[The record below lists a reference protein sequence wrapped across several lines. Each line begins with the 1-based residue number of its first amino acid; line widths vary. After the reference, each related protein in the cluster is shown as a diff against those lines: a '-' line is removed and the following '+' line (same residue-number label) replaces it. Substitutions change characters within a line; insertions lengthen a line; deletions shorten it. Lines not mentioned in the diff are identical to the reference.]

1 MSLLEEFEK
10 NTKSTIVKKQV
21 IAFYIQNGFATL
33 AELSKQLNLSIP
45 TVTKIVE
52 EMTEQGLIVERGKLE
67 TAGGRHPSLYGLNP
81 DSCYFGGVDIKN
93 NSISIGVVD
102 FTGQMVTQS
111 PDIPYDYENT
121 PAALDDLCHTI
132 NKFFNSLEV
141 PRDKIAMINVNIS
154 GRVNPMTG
162 HSYSRYNF
170 DEQPLSDIL
179 SKKLRARVCIEN
191 DTRAMALGEYL
202 SDNNHEDRN
211 LLFIN
216 LSWGLGLGAVIEG
229 KIVTGK
235 SGFAGEF
242 GHMVTCDNEVI
253 CHCGKK
259 GCLETEASGSALVRK
274 MTERLKGGANS
285 IIADRY
291 AKNGKITLEDALD
304 AVRREDL
311 LAIEV
316 IEEMGK
322 TLGRW
327 LAGMINV
334 FNPEKVIIGGV
345 LAETGD
351 YLLQPI
357 RTAVR
362 LYSLNLVSQDT
373 KIMLSRHGNDGG
385 LVGACLIARNRL
397 FGTCGCNA

>member
-1 MSLLEEFEK
+1 MTLLEEFER

-52 EMTEQGLIVERGKLE
+52 EMTEAGLIIERGKLE

-81 DSCYFGGVDIKN
+81 ESCYFGGVDIKN
-93 NSISIGVVD
+93 SSVSMGLVD

-111 PDIPYDYENT
+111 TDIPYNYENS
-121 PAALDDLCHTI
+121 PASLDTLCATI
-132 NKFFNSLEV
+132 NDFFNALKV
-141 PRDKIAMINVNIS
+141 PRDRIAMINVNIS

-170 DEQPLSDIL
+170 DEQPLSEIL
-179 SKKLRARVCIEN
+179 SAKLNANVCIEN

-202 SDNNHEDRN
+202 CNKNRDERN

-216 LSWGLGLGAVIEG
+216 LSWGLGLGAVIDG

-274 MTERLKGGANS
+274 ISERLEAGANS
-285 IIADRY
+285 VIAERY
-291 AKNGKITLEDALD
+291 AKNGKITLDDALE

-316 IEEMGK
+316 LEEMGK

-327 LAGMINV
+327 LAGMINI

-362 LYSLNLVSQDT
+362 LYSLNLVNQDT
-373 KIMLSRHGNDGG
+373 KIQLSRHGNDGG
-385 LVGACLIARNRL
+385 LIGACLIARNRIFDTL
-397 FGTCGCNA
+397 N

>member
-1 MSLLEEFEK
+1 MTLLEEFER

-52 EMTEQGLIVERGKLE
+52 EMTEAGLIIERGKLE

-81 DSCYFGGVDIKN
+81 ESCYFGGVDIKN
-93 NSISIGVVD
+93 SSVSMGLVD

-111 PDIPYDYENT
+111 TDIPYNYENS
-121 PAALDDLCHTI
+121 PASLDTLCATI
-132 NKFFNSLEV
+132 NDFFNALKV
-141 PRDKIAMINVNIS
+141 PRDRIAMINVNIS

-179 SKKLRARVCIEN
+179 SAKLNANVCIEN

-202 SDNNHEDRN
+202 CNKNRDERN

-216 LSWGLGLGAVIEG
+216 LSWGLGLGAVIDG

-274 MTERLKGGANS
+274 ISERLEAGANS
-285 IIADRY
+285 VIAERY
-291 AKNGKITLEDALD
+291 AKNGKITLDDALE

-316 IEEMGK
+316 LEEMGK

-327 LAGMINV
+327 LAGMINI

-362 LYSLNLVSQDT
+362 LYSLNLVNQDT
-373 KIMLSRHGNDGG
+373 KIQLSRHGNDGG
-385 LVGACLIARNRL
+385 LIGACLIARNRIFDTL
-397 FGTCGCNA
+397 N

>member
-1 MSLLEEFEK
+1 MTLFEEFER
-10 NTKSTIVKKQV
+10 NTKSTLVKKQV

-52 EMTEQGLIVERGKLE
+52 EMTDAGLIVERGKLE

-93 NSISIGVVD
+93 NSVSIGLVD
-102 FTGQMVTQS
+102 FTGQMVTKS
-111 PDIPYDYENT
+111 TDIPYEYENT
-121 PAALDDLCHTI
+121 PASLDKLCDTI
-132 NKFFNSLEV
+132 NEFFDSLDV
-141 PRDKIAMINVNIS
+141 PRSRVAMINVNIS

-179 SKKLRARVCIEN
+179 SKKLNAHVCIEN

-202 SDNNHEDRN
+202 CSNNRDERN

-216 LSWGLGLGAVIEG
+216 LSWGLGLGAVIDG

-274 MTERLKGGANS
+274 ITERLQTGANS
-285 IIADRY
+285 VVADKF
-291 AKNGKITLEDALD
+291 AAEGKITFEDALD

-316 IEEMGK
+316 LEEMGK

-373 KIMLSRHGNDGG
+373 KILLSRHGNDGG
-385 LVGACLIARNRL
+385 LIGACLIARNRVFDTL
-397 FGTCGCNA
+397 V

>member
-1 MSLLEEFEK
+1 MTLLEEFER

-52 EMTEQGLIVERGKLE
+52 EMTEAGLIIERGKLE

-81 DSCYFGGVDIKN
+81 ESCYFGGVDIKN
-93 NSISIGVVD
+93 SSVSMGLVD

-111 PDIPYDYENT
+111 TDIPYNYENS
-121 PAALDDLCHTI
+121 PASLDTLCATI
-132 NKFFNSLEV
+132 NDFFNALKV
-141 PRDKIAMINVNIS
+141 PRDRIAMINVNIS

-179 SKKLRARVCIEN
+179 SAKLNANVCIEN

-202 SDNNHEDRN
+202 CNKNRDERN

-216 LSWGLGLGAVIEG
+216 LSWGLGLGAVIDG

-274 MTERLKGGANS
+274 ISERLEAGANS
-285 IIADRY
+285 VIAERY
-291 AKNGKITLEDALD
+291 AKNGRITLDDALE

-316 IEEMGK
+316 LEEMGK

-327 LAGMINV
+327 LAGMINI

-362 LYSLNLVSQDT
+362 LYSLNLVNQDT
-373 KIMLSRHGNDGG
+373 KIQLSRHGNDGG
-385 LVGACLIARNRL
+385 LIGACLIARNRIFDTL
-397 FGTCGCNA
+397 N

>member
-1 MSLLEEFEK
+1 MTLLEEFER

-52 EMTEQGLIVERGKLE
+52 EMTEAGLIIERGKLE

-81 DSCYFGGVDIKN
+81 ESCYFGGVDIKN
-93 NSISIGVVD
+93 SSVSMGLVD

-111 PDIPYDYENT
+111 TDIPYNYENS
-121 PAALDDLCHTI
+121 PASLDTLCATI
-132 NKFFNSLEV
+132 NDFFNALKV
-141 PRDKIAMINVNIS
+141 PRDRIAMINVNIS

-179 SKKLRARVCIEN
+179 SAKLNANVCIEN

-202 SDNNHEDRN
+202 CNKNRDERN

-216 LSWGLGLGAVIEG
+216 LSWGLGLGAVIDG

-274 MTERLKGGANS
+274 ISERLEAGANS
-285 IIADRY
+285 VIAERY
-291 AKNGKITLEDALD
+291 AKNGKITLDDALE

-316 IEEMGK
+316 LEEMGK

-327 LAGMINV
+327 LAGMINI

-373 KIMLSRHGNDGG
+373 KIQLSRHGNDGG
-385 LVGACLIARNRL
+385 LIGACLIARNRIFDTL
-397 FGTCGCNA
+397 N

>member
-1 MSLLEEFEK
+1 MTLLEEFER

-33 AELSKQLNLSIP
+33 AELSRQLNLSIP

-52 EMTEQGLIVERGKLE
+52 EMTEQGLIIERGKLE

-81 DSCYFGGVDIKN
+81 ESCYFGGVDIKN
-93 NSISIGVVD
+93 NAVSIGVVD
-102 FTGQMVTQS
+102 FTGQMVTQAN
-111 PDIPYDYENT
+111 DLPYEYENS
-121 PAALDDLCHTI
+121 PAALDKLCGMI
-132 NKFFNSLEV
+132 NEFFDSLTV
-141 PRDKIAMINVNIS
+141 PRSRIAMINVNIS
-154 GRVNPMTG
+154 GRVNPKTG
-162 HSYSRYNF
+162 HSYSRFNF
-170 DEQPLSDIL
+170 EEEPLTDIL
-179 SKKLRARVCIEN
+179 SRKLKAYVCIEN

-202 SDNNHEDRN
+202 CNNNRDERD

-216 LSWGLGLGAVIEG
+216 LSWGLGLGAVIDG

-274 MTERLKGGANS
+274 ITERLQAGANS
-285 IIADRY
+285 VIADRY
-291 AKNGKITLEDALD
+291 EQNGKITLNDALE
-304 AVRREDL
+304 AVQREDL

-316 IEEMGK
+316 VEEMGK

-327 LAGMINV
+327 LAGLINV

-345 LAETGD
+345 LAVTGD

-357 RTAVR
+357 RSAVR
-362 LYSLNLVSQDT
+362 LYSLNLVNQDT
-373 KIMLSRHGNDGG
+373 KITLSRHGDDGG
-385 LVGACLIARNRL
+385 LIGACLIARNRIFDTL
-397 FGTCGCNA
+397 N

>member
-1 MSLLEEFEK
+1 MTLFEEFER

-33 AELSKQLNLSIP
+33 AELSRQLNLSIP

-52 EMTEQGLIVERGKLE
+52 EMTEAGLIIERGKLE

-81 DSCYFGGVDIKN
+81 ESCYFGGVDIKN
-93 NSISIGVVD
+93 NSVSCGIVD
-102 FTGQMVTQS
+102 FTGQMVTKTDEL
-111 PDIPYDYENT
+111 PFNYENT
-121 PAALDDLCHTI
+121 PASLDNLCQMI
-132 NKFFNSLEV
+132 NEFFNSLSV
-141 PRDKIAMINVNIS
+141 PRERIAMINVNIS
-154 GRVNPMTG
+154 GRVNPITG

-170 DEQPLSDIL
+170 DEEPLSEIL
-179 SKKLRARVCIEN
+179 STKLNAHVCIEN

-202 SDNNHEDRN
+202 CNQRRDERD

-216 LSWGLGLGAVIEG
+216 LSWGLGLGAIIDG

-274 MTERLKGGANS
+274 ITERLQAGANS
-285 IIADRY
+285 VIADRY
-291 AKNGKITLEDALD
+291 EKNGKITLDDALE
-304 AVRREDL
+304 AVQREDL

-316 IEEMGK
+316 VEEMGK

-345 LAETGD
+345 LAVTGD
-351 YLLQPI
+351 YLLQPV

-373 KIMLSRHGNDGG
+373 KIILSRHGNEGG
-385 LVGACLIARNRL
+385 LIGACLIARNRIFDTL
-397 FGTCGCNA
+397 N

>member
-1 MSLLEEFEK
+1 MTLLEEFER

-33 AELSKQLNLSIP
+33 AELSRQLNLSIP

-52 EMTEQGLIVERGKLE
+52 EMTEQGLIIERGKLE

-81 DSCYFGGVDIKN
+81 ESCYFGGVDIKN
-93 NSISIGVVD
+93 NAVSIGVVD
-102 FTGQMVTQS
+102 FTGQMVTQAN
-111 PDIPYDYENT
+111 DLPYEYENS
-121 PAALDDLCHTI
+121 PAALDKLCGMI
-132 NKFFNSLEV
+132 NEFFDSLTV
-141 PRDKIAMINVNIS
+141 PRSRIAMINVNIS
-154 GRVNPMTG
+154 GRVNPKTG
-162 HSYSRYNF
+162 HSYSRFNF
-170 DEQPLSDIL
+170 EEEPLTDIL
-179 SKKLRARVCIEN
+179 SRKLKASVCIEN

-202 SDNNHEDRN
+202 CNNNRDERD

-216 LSWGLGLGAVIEG
+216 LSWGLGLGAVIDG

-274 MTERLKGGANS
+274 ITERLQAGANS
-285 IIADRY
+285 VIADRY
-291 AKNGKITLEDALD
+291 EQNGKITLNDALE
-304 AVRREDL
+304 AVQREDL

-316 IEEMGK
+316 VEEMGK

-327 LAGMINV
+327 LAGLINV

-345 LAETGD
+345 LAVTGD

-357 RTAVR
+357 RSAVR
-362 LYSLNLVSQDT
+362 LYSLNLVNQDT
-373 KIMLSRHGNDGG
+373 KITLSRHGDDGG
-385 LVGACLIARNRL
+385 LIGACLIARNRIFDTL
-397 FGTCGCNA
+397 N

>member
-1 MSLLEEFEK
+1 MSLLEEFDR
-10 NTKSTIVKKQV
+10 NTKGTIVKKQV

-52 EMTEQGLIVERGKLE
+52 EMTEQGLIIERGKLE

-93 NSISIGVVD
+93 SSVSIGVVD
-102 FTGQMVTQS
+102 FTGQMVTQAN
-111 PDIPYDYENT
+111 DIPYDYENT
-121 PAALDDLCHTI
+121 PASLDELCRTI

-170 DEQPLSDIL
+170 DEQPLSEIL

-202 SDNNHEDRN
+202 SEKNRDDRN

-242 GHMVTCDNEVI
+242 GHMVTCDNEII

-259 GCLETEASGSALVRK
+259 CCLETEASGSALVRK

-285 IIADRY
+285 VIADRF

-373 KIMLSRHGNDGG
+373 KITLARHGNDGG

-397 FGTCGCNA
+397 FGSCPCNA

>member
-1 MSLLEEFEK
+1 MTLFEEFER
-10 NTKSTIVKKQV
+10 NTKSTLVKKQV

-45 TVTKIVE
+45 TVTKIIE
-52 EMTEQGLIVERGKLE
+52 EMTDAGLIVERGKLE

-93 NSISIGVVD
+93 NSVSIGLVD
-102 FTGQMVTQS
+102 FTGQMVTKS
-111 PDIPYDYENT
+111 TDIPYEYENT
-121 PAALDDLCHTI
+121 PASLDKLCDTI
-132 NKFFNSLEV
+132 NEFFDSLDV
-141 PRDKIAMINVNIS
+141 PRSRVAMINVNIS

-170 DEQPLSDIL
+170 DEQPLSDVL
-179 SKKLRARVCIEN
+179 SKKLNAHVCIEN

-202 SDNNHEDRN
+202 CSNNRDERN

-216 LSWGLGLGAVIEG
+216 LSWGLGLGAVIDG

-274 MTERLKGGANS
+274 ITERLQTGANS
-285 IIADRY
+285 VVADKF
-291 AKNGKITLEDALD
+291 AAEGKITFEDALD

-316 IEEMGK
+316 LEEMGK

-373 KIMLSRHGNDGG
+373 KILLSRHGNDGG
-385 LVGACLIARNRL
+385 LIGACLIARNRVFDTL
-397 FGTCGCNA
+397 V

>member
-1 MSLLEEFEK
+1 
-10 NTKSTIVKKQV
+10 
-21 IAFYIQNGFATL
+21 
-33 AELSKQLNLSIP
+33 
-45 TVTKIVE
+45 
-52 EMTEQGLIVERGKLE
+52 
-67 TAGGRHPSLYGLNP
+67 
-81 DSCYFGGVDIKN
+81 
-93 NSISIGVVD
+93 
-102 FTGQMVTQS
+102 
-111 PDIPYDYENT
+111 
-121 PAALDDLCHTI
+121 
-132 NKFFNSLEV
+132 
-141 PRDKIAMINVNIS
+141 
-154 GRVNPMTG
+154 
-162 HSYSRYNF
+162 
-170 DEQPLSDIL
+170 
-179 SKKLRARVCIEN
+179 
-191 DTRAMALGEYL
+191 
-202 SDNNHEDRN
+202 
-211 LLFIN
+211 
-216 LSWGLGLGAVIEG
+216 
-229 KIVTGK
+229 
-235 SGFAGEF
+235 
-242 GHMVTCDNEVI
+242 
-253 CHCGKK
+253 
-259 GCLETEASGSALVRK
+259 

-285 IIADRY
+285 VIADRF

-373 KIMLSRHGNDGG
+373 KITLARHGNDGG

-397 FGTCGCNA
+397 FGSCPCNA

>member
-1 MSLLEEFEK
+1 MTLLEEFEK

-33 AELSKQLNLSIP
+33 AELSRQLNLSIP

-52 EMTEQGLIVERGKLE
+52 EMTEAGLIIERGKLE

-81 DSCYFGGVDIKN
+81 ESCYFGGVDIKN
-93 NSISIGVVD
+93 NAVSIGVVD
-102 FTGQMVTQS
+102 FTGQMVSQVV
-111 PDIPYDYENT
+111 DMPYEYENT
-121 PAALDDLCHTI
+121 PAALDSLCDMI
-132 NKFFNSLEV
+132 NEFFDSLSV
-141 PRDKIAMINVNIS
+141 PRSRIAMINVNIS

-162 HSYSRYNF
+162 HSYSRFNF
-170 DEQPLSDIL
+170 DEAPLSEIL
-179 SKKLRARVCIEN
+179 TKKLRAHVCIEN

-202 SDNNHEDRN
+202 CNKNREERN

-216 LSWGLGLGAVIEG
+216 LSWGLGLGAVIDG

-274 MTERLKGGANS
+274 ITERLQNGANS

-291 AKNGKITLEDALD
+291 EKNGKITLSDALD
-304 AVRREDL
+304 AVQREDL

-316 IEEMGK
+316 VEEMGK

-327 LAGMINV
+327 LAGLINV
-334 FNPEKVIIGGV
+334 FNPEKVIIGGI
-345 LAETGD
+345 LAVTGD

-357 RTAVR
+357 RSAVR
-362 LYSLNLVSQDT
+362 LYSLNLVNQDT
-373 KIMLSRHGNDGG
+373 KITLSRHGDEGG
-385 LVGACLIARNRL
+385 LIGACLIARNRIFDIL
-397 FGTCGCNA
+397 N

>member
-1 MSLLEEFEK
+1 
-10 NTKSTIVKKQV
+10 
-21 IAFYIQNGFATL
+21 
-33 AELSKQLNLSIP
+33 
-45 TVTKIVE
+45 
-52 EMTEQGLIVERGKLE
+52 MTEAGLIIERGKLE

-81 DSCYFGGVDIKN
+81 ESCYFGGVDIKN
-93 NSISIGVVD
+93 SSVSMGLVD

-111 PDIPYDYENT
+111 TDIPYNYENS
-121 PAALDDLCHTI
+121 PASLDTLCATI
-132 NKFFNSLEV
+132 NDFFNALKV
-141 PRDKIAMINVNIS
+141 PRDRIAMINVNIS

-170 DEQPLSDIL
+170 DEQPLSEIL
-179 SKKLRARVCIEN
+179 SAKLNANVCIEN

-202 SDNNHEDRN
+202 CNKNRDERN

-216 LSWGLGLGAVIEG
+216 LSWGLGLGAVIDG

-274 MTERLKGGANS
+274 ISERLEAGANS
-285 IIADRY
+285 VIAERY
-291 AKNGKITLEDALD
+291 AKNGKITLDDALE

-316 IEEMGK
+316 LEEMGK

-327 LAGMINV
+327 LAGMINI

-362 LYSLNLVSQDT
+362 LYSLNLVNQDT
-373 KIMLSRHGNDGG
+373 KIQLSRHGNDGG
-385 LVGACLIARNRL
+385 LIGACLIARNRIFDTL
-397 FGTCGCNA
+397 N

>member
-1 MSLLEEFEK
+1 MTLFEEFER
-10 NTKSTIVKKQV
+10 NTKSTLVKKQV

-45 TVTKIVE
+45 TVTKIIE
-52 EMTEQGLIVERGKLE
+52 EMTDAGLIVERGKLE

-93 NSISIGVVD
+93 NSVSIGLVD
-102 FTGQMVTQS
+102 FTGQMVSKST
-111 PDIPYDYENT
+111 DIPYEYENT
-121 PAALDDLCHTI
+121 PASLDKLCDTI
-132 NKFFNSLEV
+132 NEFFDSLDV
-141 PRDKIAMINVNIS
+141 PRSRVAMINVNIS

-179 SKKLRARVCIEN
+179 SKKLNAHVCIEN

-202 SDNNHEDRN
+202 CSNNRDERN

-216 LSWGLGLGAVIEG
+216 LSWGLGLGAVIDG

-274 MTERLKGGANS
+274 ITERLQTGANS
-285 IIADRY
+285 VVADKF
-291 AKNGKITLEDALD
+291 AAEGKITFEDALD

-316 IEEMGK
+316 LEEMGK

-373 KIMLSRHGNDGG
+373 KILLSRHGNDGG
-385 LVGACLIARNRL
+385 LIGACLIARNRVFDTL
-397 FGTCGCNA
+397 V

>member
-1 MSLLEEFEK
+1 MTLLEEFER

-52 EMTEQGLIVERGKLE
+52 EMTEAGLIIERGKLE

-81 DSCYFGGVDIKN
+81 ESCYFGGVDIKN
-93 NSISIGVVD
+93 SSVSMGLVD

-111 PDIPYDYENT
+111 TDIPYNYENS
-121 PAALDDLCHTI
+121 PASLDTLCATI
-132 NKFFNSLEV
+132 NDFFNALKV
-141 PRDKIAMINVNIS
+141 PRDRIAMINVNIS

-170 DEQPLSDIL
+170 DEQPLSEIL
-179 SKKLRARVCIEN
+179 SAKLNANVCIEN

-202 SDNNHEDRN
+202 CNKNRDERN

-216 LSWGLGLGAVIEG
+216 LSWGLGLGAVIDG

-274 MTERLKGGANS
+274 ISERLEAGANS
-285 IIADRY
+285 VIAERY
-291 AKNGKITLEDALD
+291 AKNGKITLDDALE

-316 IEEMGK
+316 LEEMGK

-327 LAGMINV
+327 LAGMINI

-373 KIMLSRHGNDGG
+373 KIQLSRHGNDGG
-385 LVGACLIARNRL
+385 LIGACLIARNRIFDTL
-397 FGTCGCNA
+397 N

>member
-132 NKFFNSLEV
+132 NKFFNSLDV

>member
-1 MSLLEEFEK
+1 MTLFEEFER

-33 AELSKQLNLSIP
+33 AELSRQLNLSIP

-52 EMTEQGLIVERGKLE
+52 EMTEAGLIIERGKLE

-81 DSCYFGGVDIKN
+81 ESCYFGGVDIKN
-93 NSISIGVVD
+93 NSVSCGIVD
-102 FTGQMVTQS
+102 FTGQMVTKTDEL
-111 PDIPYDYENT
+111 PFNYENT
-121 PAALDDLCHTI
+121 PASLDNLCQMI
-132 NKFFNSLEV
+132 NEFFNSLSV
-141 PRDKIAMINVNIS
+141 PRERIAMINVNIS
-154 GRVNPMTG
+154 GRVNPITG

-170 DEQPLSDIL
+170 DEEPLSEIL
-179 SKKLRARVCIEN
+179 STKLNAHVCIEN

-202 SDNNHEDRN
+202 CNQRRDERD

-216 LSWGLGLGAVIEG
+216 LSWGLGLGAIIDG

-274 MTERLKGGANS
+274 ITERLQAGANS
-285 IIADRY
+285 VIADRY
-291 AKNGKITLEDALD
+291 EKNGKITLDDALE
-304 AVRREDL
+304 AVQREDL

-316 IEEMGK
+316 VEEMGK

-334 FNPEKVIIGGV
+334 FNPEKVIIGGM
-345 LAETGD
+345 LAVTGD
-351 YLLQPI
+351 YLLQPV

-373 KIMLSRHGNDGG
+373 KIILSRHGDEGG
-385 LVGACLIARNRL
+385 LIGACLIARNRIFDTL
-397 FGTCGCNA
+397 N

>member
-1 MSLLEEFEK
+1 
-10 NTKSTIVKKQV
+10 
-21 IAFYIQNGFATL
+21 
-33 AELSKQLNLSIP
+33 
-45 TVTKIVE
+45 
-52 EMTEQGLIVERGKLE
+52 
-67 TAGGRHPSLYGLNP
+67 
-81 DSCYFGGVDIKN
+81 
-93 NSISIGVVD
+93 
-102 FTGQMVTQS
+102 
-111 PDIPYDYENT
+111 
-121 PAALDDLCHTI
+121 
-132 NKFFNSLEV
+132 
-141 PRDKIAMINVNIS
+141 MINVNIS

-179 SKKLRARVCIEN
+179 SKKLNAHVCIEN

-202 SDNNHEDRN
+202 CSNNRDERN

-216 LSWGLGLGAVIEG
+216 LSWGLGLGAVIDG

-274 MTERLKGGANS
+274 ITERLQTGANS
-285 IIADRY
+285 VVADKF
-291 AKNGKITLEDALD
+291 AAEGKITFEDALD

-316 IEEMGK
+316 LEEMGK

-373 KIMLSRHGNDGG
+373 KILLSRHGNDGG
-385 LVGACLIARNRL
+385 LIGACLIARNRVFDTL
-397 FGTCGCNA
+397 V

>member
-1 MSLLEEFEK
+1 MTLFEEFER

-33 AELSKQLNLSIP
+33 AELSRQLNLSIP

-52 EMTEQGLIVERGKLE
+52 EMTEAGLIIERGKLE

-81 DSCYFGGVDIKN
+81 ESCYFGGVDIKN
-93 NSISIGVVD
+93 NSVSCGIVD
-102 FTGQMVTQS
+102 FTGQMVTKTDEL
-111 PDIPYDYENT
+111 PFNYENT
-121 PAALDDLCHTI
+121 PASLDNLCQMI
-132 NKFFNSLEV
+132 NEFFNSLSV
-141 PRDKIAMINVNIS
+141 PRERIAMINVNIS
-154 GRVNPMTG
+154 GRVNPITG

-170 DEQPLSDIL
+170 DEEPLSEIL
-179 SKKLRARVCIEN
+179 STKLNAHVCIEN

-202 SDNNHEDRN
+202 CNQRRDERD

-216 LSWGLGLGAVIEG
+216 LSWGLGLGAIIDG

-274 MTERLKGGANS
+274 ITERLQAGANS
-285 IIADRY
+285 VIADRY
-291 AKNGKITLEDALD
+291 EKNGKITLDDALE
-304 AVRREDL
+304 AVQREDL

-316 IEEMGK
+316 VEEMGK

-345 LAETGD
+345 LAVTGD
-351 YLLQPI
+351 YLLQPV

-373 KIMLSRHGNDGG
+373 KIILSRHGDEGG
-385 LVGACLIARNRL
+385 LIGACLIARNRIFDTL
-397 FGTCGCNA
+397 N

>member
-1 MSLLEEFEK
+1 MTLFEEFER
-10 NTKSTIVKKQV
+10 NTKSTLVKKQV

-45 TVTKIVE
+45 TVTKIIE
-52 EMTEQGLIVERGKLE
+52 EMTDAGLIVERGKLE

-93 NSISIGVVD
+93 NSVSIGLVD
-102 FTGQMVTQS
+102 FTGQMVTKS
-111 PDIPYDYENT
+111 TDIPYEYENT
-121 PAALDDLCHTI
+121 PASLDKLCDTI
-132 NKFFNSLEV
+132 NEFFDSLDV
-141 PRDKIAMINVNIS
+141 PRSRVAMINVNIS

-179 SKKLRARVCIEN
+179 SKKLNAHVCIEN

-202 SDNNHEDRN
+202 CSNNRDERN

-216 LSWGLGLGAVIEG
+216 LSWGLGLGAVIDG

-274 MTERLKGGANS
+274 ITERLQTGANS
-285 IIADRY
+285 VVADKF
-291 AKNGKITLEDALD
+291 AAEGKITFEDALD

-316 IEEMGK
+316 LEEMGK

-373 KIMLSRHGNDGG
+373 KILLSRHGNDGG
-385 LVGACLIARNRL
+385 LIGACLIARNRVFDTL
-397 FGTCGCNA
+397 V